1 MSRVSKFDDGRT
13 ISEHM
18 LERFLA
24 GIRKLE
30 SGCWICDTAYPLSN
44 GYCEIKVDRKSK
56 GLFRKRVHI
65 LSYEHFVGPVPEGIK
80 VCHECDNR
88 PCCNPGHLF
97 IGTQAENLAD
107 MVRKDRSCFGEDRPQ
122 SKLTEEQVLSIY
134 RHHKDGMLQ
143 REIGDLYG
151 ITQTAVGL
159 IVNGKRWVRLYR
171 KQHGV
176 SDAV

>member
-1 MSRVSKFDDGRT
+1 MPKVSRFDDGRS

-18 LERFLA
+18 LEKFLK

-30 SGCWICDTAYPLSN
+30 SGCWVCDTAFPLSN
-44 GYCEIKVDRKSK
+44 GYCEIKFDRKSK

-65 LSYEHFVGPVPEGIK
+65 ISYEHFVGIVPEGIK

-88 PCCNPGHLF
+88 PCCNPDHLF

-107 MVRKDRSCFGEDRPQ
+107 MAAKDRSCFGV
-122 SKLTEEQVLSIY
+122 KNHNAVLTEADVLEIY
-134 RHHKDGMLQ
+134 RLHANGSIQ
-143 REIGDLYG
+143 REIGDRYG

-159 IVNGKRWVRLYR
+159 IVNGKRWVRLYK
-171 KQHGV
+171 KQHGT
-176 SDAV
+176 SAAV